1 MKRTS
6 IIIIISF
13 LIFGMNAVVT
23 ASSPGKA
30 GYDFLRTHVGARPSA
45 MAGAFISMTGDI
57 HSIYFNP
64 AGLATIPGRS
74 ATATYLNHVLDF
86 QSGFIAYTQLRRPTK
101 TDGRSA
107 IFLQEVSH

>member
-30 GYDFLRTHVGARPSA
+30 GYDFLRTHVGIQQDWQRFPADQQQRR
-45 MAGAFISMTGDI
+45 ISIMCWI
-57 HSIYFNP
+57 FNP
-64 AGLATIPGRS
+64 DLSLTRKCCQKWGR
-74 ATATYLNHVLDF
+74 
-86 QSGFIAYTQLRRPTK
+86 Q
-101 TDGRSA
+101 RS
-107 IFLQEVSH
+107 VSII